1 VDPNGR
7 GVVDF
12 LTGAVNAWASDNLA
26 GGGRQEQTTESGKV
40 GAAVGDFVA
49 TVQGAVEDVV
59 GGGGEAAGFALDS
72 TGAGAIVGVPV
83 NVASAELLVHGTTTL
98 GVAGGHLLAAAA
110 DSSKAAYDEND
121 PKNQERMSQGKAPI
135 SDKDGHPV
143 ELHHDGQKPNGQLQE
158 MNRTDHREGENF
170 SKNHPNTGKKPSEID
185 RAQFKKDRQ
194 RYWKNKGKCSGM
206 KTNPTQGTTQ
216 PCGE

>member
-1 VDPNGR
+1 MDPNGR

-121 PKNQERMSQGKAPI
+121 PKNQERI
-135 SDKDGHPV
+135 
-143 ELHHDGQKPNGQLQE
+143 GQKPNGQLQE